1 MLRPLRAGEASKPLT
16 EILRS
21 EDSVVQAP
29 ALTLHPRHLAGPE
42 QTQQD
47 GEENQAVV
55 KPEHHRQGEHLEEG
69 DEDVRGGGSQED
81 EGEEGG
87 DPSVEDGWADSG
99 ERCQCSLVRSSLCCQ
114 VSVANVDGVVNTKAN
129 CQHDVDATD
138 DVDGDVPEV

>member
-29 ALTLHPRHLAGPE
+29 ALTLHPRYLAGPE

-55 KPEHHRQGEHLEEG
+55 KPEHHRQGEHLEER
-69 DEDVRGGGSQED
+69 DENDEEERKTGQAMQSTGNRFNSQQ
-81 EGEEGG
+81 
-87 DPSVEDGWADSG
+87 PPQLQS
-99 ERCQCSLVRSSLCCQ
+99 QQ
-114 VSVANVDGVVNTKAN
+114 VG
-129 CQHDVDATD
+129 
-138 DVDGDVPEV
+138 